1 MLSACGF
8 VYLVEYEV
16 QERKSY
22 FCGKNEERIDWSYVG
37 GIIGNGKNTGDWF
50 VNHEEREER
59 EENSREGIKRQ
70 SFDGLVV

>member
-1 MLSACGF
+1 MTGFMLSACGF

-37 GIIGNGKNTGDWF
+37 GIIGNGKNTGD
-50 VNHEEREER
+50 R
-59 EENSREGIKRQ
+59 IQKI
-70 SFDGLVV
+70 GL